1 MRVALIVSALAA
13 TCGGACAQAAPPAID
28 VDYRIV
34 GRIPGRDGSW
44 DFASVDTVGGALY
57 IARGE
62 AIERVDL
69 ATHKVVDALA
79 PARRAHS
86 VLAIDGGETVFETD
100 GETGLARFVSV
111 KDGKVLAE
119 IATGAKP
126 DAAFVDPATG
136 LIAVMN
142 AGDGDVAL
150 IDPKTRTLVGK
161 ITVGGA
167 LEFGVADG
175 KGGGF
180 VNVEDAN
187 AIARIG
193 FKSKRRTGTIALPG
207 CDGPTGLA
215 LVANGTRL
223 ISACANHVALVID
236 AKSGKTLTTLRIGA
250 DPDAVLVD
258 EARGLAFIPCG
269 GTGTLVAL
277 TIADPNHI
285 AVAGVIATQRG
296 AKTGAIDP
304 RDGRIYL
311 PAATLGPIAKGA
323 KRGQPAPGSFTVL
336 VLAPAT
342 KGDKTLQY
350 LDSAAFEPARTL
362 PAPAPK
368 GSPAEA
374 LELKRIH
381 ALIDGA
387 DAARIAQA
395 KADSDLEDP
404 SIFDKAAGRDLK
416 ALPNTW
422 ALLKLVQGET
432 DLTVGLSK
440 NFFNRVR
447 PWGVDTTIHNCENE
461 PGAKPTR
468 GYPSGHSGLGYSV
481 GWTLAQLLPDR
492 APAILDRAR
501 DYAVSREICGAH
513 YATDTEASH
522 VVGTLSAWMLAND
535 PRLSG
540 LYKAAREE
548 LATPATH

>member
-1 MRVALIVSALAA
+1 MRATLVVAALAA
-13 TCGGACAQAAPPAID
+13 ACASVCAQAASAPAD
-28 VDYRIV
+28 VTYRIV
-34 GRIPGRDGSW
+34 DRFAGRDGYW
-44 DFASVDTVGGALY
+44 DFATIDPASDAIY
-57 IARGE
+57 IARGD
-62 AIERVDL
+62 AIERIEL
-69 ATHKVVDALA
+69 ATRKVTDALA
-79 PARRAHS
+79 PAHRAHQ
-86 VLAIDGGETVFETD
+86 VLVLDGGATVFETD
-100 GETGLARFVSV
+100 GETGLGRFVSTA
-111 KDGKVLAE
+111 DGKLLAE

-126 DAAFVDPATG
+126 DAAFLDPATG

-142 AGDGDVAL
+142 AGDGNVAL

-161 ITVGGA
+161 ITVGGG

-180 VNVEDAN
+180 VNIEDAN
-187 AIARIG
+187 AIARIDL
-193 FKSKRRTGTIALPG
+193 KSKRRTGTIVLPG

-223 ISACANHVALVID
+223 ISACANRVALVID
-236 AKSGKTLTTLRIGA
+236 AKSGKTLATLEIGA

-277 TIADPNHI
+277 SLADPNHI

-311 PAATLGPIAKGA
+311 PAATLGPVAKGA
-323 KRGQPAPGSFTVL
+323 KRGQPVPGSFTVL
-336 VLAPAT
+336 VLAPAK

-350 LDSAAFEPARTL
+350 LNAAAFEPTLTL

-368 GSPAEA
+368 GSSAEA

-395 KADSDLEDP
+395 KADSDNEDP

-422 ALLKLVQGET
+422 ALLKLVQSET
-432 DLTVGLSK
+432 DLAVGSSK
-440 NFFNRVR
+440 TFFNRVR
-447 PWGVDTTIHNCENE
+447 PWGVDTTIHSCENE

-481 GWTLAQLLPDR
+481 GWTLARLLPDH

-501 DYAVSREICGAH
+501 DYGVSREICGAH

-535 PRLSG
+535 PRLAG
-540 LYKAAREE
+540 LYEAARDE
-548 LATPATH
+548 LAAPTTR